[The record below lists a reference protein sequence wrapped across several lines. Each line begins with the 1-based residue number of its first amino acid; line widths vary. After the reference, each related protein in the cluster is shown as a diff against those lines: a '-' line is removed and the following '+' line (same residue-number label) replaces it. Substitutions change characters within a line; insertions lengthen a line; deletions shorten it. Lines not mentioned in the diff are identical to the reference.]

1 MTALDWIFVAVLLGS
16 LGLGAWRGLVYEVM
30 SVLNWLLAFVLAN
43 WLGAD
48 LGQRLPLAGT
58 SDVLRQA
65 AGFVVVFIVAAFV
78 GGLVVWLL
86 TKLVESSG
94 LKRVDRSLGAGF
106 GVLRGVILLLAVTAV
121 MEMTPLKASWW
132 WRDSTAA
139 GISVAALKGLKPVLP
154 DALGKYL
161 P

>member
-1 MTALDWIFVAVLLGS
+1 MTGLDWIFVAVLLGS
-16 LGLGAWRGLVYEVM
+16 LVLGAWRGFVYEVL
-30 SVLNWLLAFVLAN
+30 SVLNWLLAFMLAY

-48 LGQRLPLAGT
+48 LGQRLPLAGV

-65 AGFVVVFIVAAFV
+65 AGFVIVFIVAAFA
-78 GGLVVWLL
+78 GGLVVWL
-86 TKLVESSG
+86 TSKLVESSG
-94 LKRVDRSLGAGF
+94 LRRVDRGLGAGF
-106 GVLRGVILLLAVTAV
+106 GVVRGLILLLAATAV

-139 GISVAALKGLKPVLP
+139 GISISALKGLKPVLP
-154 DALGKYL
+154 DTVGKYL